1 MATAPV
7 LSTPM
12 KSLFACAALLALA
25 ACNSQETTEAQ
36 AAEAP
41 PVAAAQLEPSMP
53 APDEETFAAAYAEA
67 CTAAPKVGT
76 SLCKSQGFGKEGFV
90 CNYGLG
96 DDEYRRNT
104 ATLLPEDGKW
114 VLAEAEKICAADA
127 A

>member
-1 MATAPV
+1 
-7 LSTPM
+7 M

-41 PVAAAQLEPSMP
+41 PVAAAPLKPSLP
-53 APDEETFAAAYAEA
+53 APDEEMFAAAYAEA
-67 CTAAPKVGT
+67 CTAAPKVST
-76 SLCKSQGFGKEGFV
+76 SLCKSAGFGKEGFV
-90 CNYGLG
+90 CDYGLG
-96 DDEYRRNT
+96 DDEYRRNK

>member
-1 MATAPV
+1 
-7 LSTPM
+7 M
-12 KSLFACAALLALA
+12 KSLFACAALVALA

-41 PVAAAQLEPSMP
+41 PVAAAPLKPSMP

-67 CTAAPKVGT
+67 CTAAPKVST
-76 SLCKSQGFGKEGFV
+76 SLCKSAGFGKEGFV
-90 CNYGLG
+90 CDYGLG
-96 DDEYRRNT
+96 DDEYRRNK

>member
-1 MATAPV
+1 
-7 LSTPM
+7 M

-41 PVAAAQLEPSMP
+41 AAAVAAPIKPSMP

-67 CTAAPKVGT
+67 CTAAPKVST
-76 SLCKSQGFGKEGFV
+76 SLCKSAGFGKEGFV
-90 CNYGLG
+90 CDYGLG
-96 DDEYRRNT
+96 DDEYRRNS
-104 ATLLPEDGKW
+104 ATLMPEDGKW

>member
-1 MATAPV
+1 
-7 LSTPM
+7 M

-25 ACNSQETTEAQ
+25 ACNSEE

-41 PVAAAQLEPSMP
+41 AAEAPAAAASVGPVEPSMP

-67 CTAAPKVGT
+67 CTSAPQVST
-76 SLCKSQGFGKEGFV
+76 SLCKSAGFGKEGFV
-90 CNYGLG
+90 CEYGLG
-96 DDEYRRNT
+96 DDEYRRNS
-104 ATLLPEDGKW
+104 ATLMPEDGKW

>member
-1 MATAPV
+1 
-7 LSTPM
+7 M

-41 PVAAAQLEPSMP
+41 AAAVAPLEPSMP

-67 CTAAPKVGT
+67 CTAAPKVST

-90 CNYGLG
+90 CEYGLG
-96 DDEYRRNT
+96 DDQYRRNT

-114 VLAEAEKICAADA
+114 VLAESEEICAADA